1 MSASQCHNAMSRDE
15 KRAAL
20 NRFRLLIS
28 EDTKSALK
36 QKHGNNAGWR
46 FLEDELMKIAR
57 RRLNEQ
63 TKDIQDRLLRGDDVS
78 VGELVPDS
86 KEMASAVPDAPA
98 PVVDHPVAEGQDHE
112 AAAGAVGEGAH
123 ESDAA
128 NDEAAAGA
136 VGEGAH
142 ESDAAN
148 DEQALDWLIQDCT
161 RPPAKKDRER
171 GVKAFIAQKRGE
183 LLRSVREEE
192 ERSESKLEAR
202 GRDDAVR
209 ELGRSEFD
217 KLSAHEQWV
226 FALEKLRKSAGKGCQ
241 GRFVPQE
248 DPEVVADAADPSVPD
263 NVSEDAAGIAS
274 EPELVE
280 KDRPPS
286 SGEPRGSKFYKI
298 LRD

>member
-20 NRFRLLIS
+20 NRFRLLIR

-128 NDEAAAGA
+128 NDE
-136 VGEGAH
+136 
-142 ESDAAN
+142 
-148 DEQALDWLIQDCT
+148 QALDWLIQDCT

-209 ELGRSEFD
+209 KLGRSEFD

-226 FALEKLRKSAGKGCQ
+226 FALEKLRTSAGKGCQ